1 MSIDNDIK
9 ECWAVADHWF
19 NMTYETVLITGGGTG
34 LGRRFAEV
42 LALAGATVILSGR
55 RLEKLEESAE
65 AVRTIGGK
73 AHCIAMDVSNSDSVA
88 EGISASNSISP
99 ITVLVNNA
107 GATSEDG
114 LLNMGE
120 QQWDAVMDT
129 NLKGAWMVA
138 REVVGAMSLRKKG
151 GAVVN
156 IASVL
161 GTSVQKGTGAYCAS
175 KAGLLHLTRQMAL
188 EWARYQVRVN
198 AIAPG
203 YYFTDIAATYLESDK
218 GKALLKRIPAR
229 RLGEP
234 HEMDAALLMLCS
246 SASSYMTGSTVT
258 IDGGL
263 SLTIV

>member
-1 MSIDNDIK
+1 MASTVEQLFDMSQ
-9 ECWAVADHWF
+9 
-19 NMTYETVLITGGGTG
+19 ETVLVTGGGTG

-42 LALAGATVILSGR
+42 LAGVGATIILSGR

-65 AVRTIGGK
+65 SVRDQGGV
-73 AHCIAMDVSNSDSVA
+73 AHCVVMDVSDAQSIVKGVEACNA
-88 EGISASNSISP
+88 ISP

-107 GATSEDG
+107 GTSTGVTLVALE
-114 LLNMGE
+114 E
-120 QQWDAVMDT
+120 QGWDSVMDT
-129 NLKGAWMVA
+129 NLKGAWLVA
-138 REVVGAMSLRKKG
+138 REVVRSLSERKAVGAI
-151 GAVVN
+151 VN

-161 GTSVQKGTGAYCAS
+161 GTSVQKGTGDYCVS

-188 EWARYQVRVN
+188 EWARYHVRVN

-203 YYFTDIAATYLESDK
+203 YYLTDISAAYLESDA
-218 GKALLKRIPAR
+218 GQALVKRIPAR

-234 HEMDAALLMLCS
+234 REMDAALLMLCS

-263 SLTIV
+263 SLSIV